1 MTCVLRCNTAKH
13 RRIVVNAGRNIDV
26 PSEIDV
32 NNAQTPELH
41 PPSLRIAGICIRF
54 SEVERLLQIVLSEQH
69 ILALVLS
76 QGKPTTLV

>member
-1 MTCVLRCNTAKH
+1 MACVLRCNTAKH

-32 NNAQTPELH
+32 NNAQIPELH

-69 ILALVLS
+69 ILALVFS
-76 QGKPTTLV
+76 QGKLTTLV